1 MTVVSPRPLCAR
13 CRRPPMVC
21 YCHALPRLETRT
33 RVVILQH
40 PRERD
45 MPIGT
50 GRMASL
56 CLPQASLHVGMRWDG
71 SDELAQIL
79 AEPGR
84 TAVLLSPSPD
94 AHDILRDPP
103 SGPVTLVVVDG
114 TWSQAKSVVRDNAVL
129 RALPRYAFVAPQPS
143 QYRIRREPQVEYVST
158 IEALMYVL
166 GALEGEAEK
175 FTALLAPL
183 GAMVEAQLAAN
194 RHTPRYRLRK
204 RVPGPNGPRIPE
216 PVQTRYSSLVCVV
229 AESNAWPFRDGAQ
242 QHPEE
247 LVHWTAQRVATG
259 ERLSL
264 LAAPRQP
271 LSPSTP
277 FHTELSAETL
287 AGAGPLAE
295 LMTAAEAFWR
305 PGDILCGWGHHSASL
320 LASAGAKLPA
330 ERLDLRA
337 ALQRLRNEKLG
348 GLEEV
353 AQALSLDADPGEVP
367 GRAGRRLAILASL
380 VRSWRLEAERAAEVE
395 CGAKS
400 AAEVAAATPPA

>member
-1 MTVVSPRPLCAR
+1 MTVASPRALCAR
-13 CRRPPMVC
+13 CRRPPAVC
-21 YCHALPRLETRT
+21 YCHALPLLETRT

-50 GRMASL
+50 ARMASL
-56 CLPQASLHVGMRWDG
+56 CLPQASLHVGLRWDG
-71 SDELAQIL
+71 HPGLAQIL

-84 TAVLLSPSPD
+84 TPVLLSP
-94 AHDILRDPP
+94 AAGARDILRDPP
-103 SGPVTLVVVDG
+103 RGPVTLVVVDG

-143 QYRIRREPQVEYVST
+143 QYRIRREPQAEYVST

-166 GALEGEAEK
+166 GALEGDAER
-175 FTALLAPL
+175 FRALLTPL
-183 GAMVEAQLAAN
+183 GAMVDAQLAAN
-194 RHTPRYRLRK
+194 RHTPRYRLRR

-216 PVQTRYSSLVCVV
+216 PVRTRYASLVCVV
-229 AESNAWPFRDGAQ
+229 GESNAWPFRDGAQ

-247 LVHWTAQRVATG
+247 LVHWTAERVATG
-259 ERLSL
+259 ERLSM

-277 FHTELSAETL
+277 FHTGLSAELLASGGALATL
-287 AGAGPLAE
+287 VA
-295 LMTAAEAFWR
+295 AAEAFWR
-305 PGDILCGWGHHSASL
+305 PGDVVCGWGHHSASL
-320 LASAGAKLPA
+320 LASAGAQVPA

-337 ALQRLRNEKLG
+337 TVQRLRNQKLG

-353 AQALSLDADPGEVP
+353 AHALALRAEASEVP
-367 GRAGRRLAILASL
+367 GRAGRRLAILTAL
-380 VRSWRLEAERAAEVE
+380 VRAWRREVEAE
-395 CGAKS
+395 
-400 AAEVAAATPPA
+400 AATPPA

>member
-1 MTVVSPRPLCAR
+1 MTLIEPRPLCAR
-13 CRRPPMVC
+13 CRRPPAVC
-21 YCHALPRLETRT
+21 YCHALPLLETRT

-50 GRMASL
+50 ARMASL
-56 CLPQASLHVGMRWDG
+56 CLPQASLHVGLRWDG
-71 SDELAQIL
+71 HPELARIL

-84 TAVLLSPSPD
+84 TPILLSPAPD
-94 AHDILRDPP
+94 ARDILRDPP
-103 SGPVTLVVVDG
+103 RGPVTLVVVDG
-114 TWSQAKSVVRDNAVL
+114 TWSQARSVVRDNPVL

-143 QYRIRREPQVEYVST
+143 QYRIRREPQAEYVST

-175 FTALLAPL
+175 FRALLAPL
-183 GAMVEAQLAAN
+183 SAMVDAQLAAN

-216 PVQTRYSSLVCVV
+216 PVQSRFASLVCVV
-229 AESNAWPFRDGAQ
+229 GESNAWPFRDRERLY
-242 QHPEE
+242 PEE
-247 LVHWTAQRVATG
+247 LVHWTAERVATG
-259 ERLSL
+259 ERLSVV
-264 LAAPRQP
+264 AAPRQP

-277 FHTELSAETL
+277 FHTELSAEVL
-287 AGAGPLAE
+287 AGAGPLAA
-295 LMTAAEAFWR
+295 LVAAAEAFWR
-305 PGDILCGWGHHSASL
+305 PGDVVCGWGHHSANL
-320 LASAGAKLPA
+320 LASAGAHLPA

-337 ALQRLRNEKLG
+337 ALQRLRNDKLG

-353 AQALSLDADPGEVP
+353 ARALALSADGGEVP

-380 VRSWRLEAERAAEVE
+380 VRSWRRQVADGAAI
-395 CGAKS
+395 
-400 AAEVAAATPPA
+400 PPA